1 MSSAN
6 DQELSRTPV
15 ASPIVGGAEDVQQHD
30 STPIESATAGGEED
44 VQEQEVS
51 LLNKLKGQ
59 MKKKD
64 AALLEHVPLD
74 DIEMT
79 AQADIPSTIPQML
92 HLGQVVGSDGSN
104 LNLVACMATQG
115 IATKTDGGIPRI
127 LFFGHGPH
135 GLTDNRQR
143 FKARDVSRMNTLS
156 AAFAPANAN
165 PDILN
170 ALIKYVFLAK
180 GAALPAG
187 VNFLGGFM
195 RSLGQA
201 CWAYRDVAATAK
213 SRAPTRASTPDATP
227 DKNGSTPSPQNDRTR
242 SADQEVAV
250 VVDDIADIEM
260 AGGLPAV
267 DDTEP
272 PPNPDTPDDNL
283 VTHSSHAA
291 NSGDERSTTDGPDS
305 SEAPAITKQSETP
318 TKTPPRS
325 SHKRP
330 LNEYLDYKDRT
341 EAHQTKTKELR
352 AFKTLKRREHQS
364 ARMRL
369 DADQEA
375 ERKALEGKQ
384 AAETQKLEAMQHNEI
399 AEIQRR
405 LLAEERAWDEANLE
419 LDRLQENTPT
429 KVWELLAEATGGS
442 PAKRRKMDHAE

>member
-1 MSSAN
+1 
-6 DQELSRTPV
+6 
-15 ASPIVGGAEDVQQHD
+15 
-30 STPIESATAGGEED
+30 
-44 VQEQEVS
+44 
-51 LLNKLKGQ
+51 
-59 MKKKD
+59 
-64 AALLEHVPLD
+64 
-74 DIEMT
+74 
-79 AQADIPSTIPQML
+79 
-92 HLGQVVGSDGSN
+92 
-104 LNLVACMATQG
+104 
-115 IATKTDGGIPRI
+115 
-127 LFFGHGPH
+127 
-135 GLTDNRQR
+135 
-143 FKARDVSRMNTLS
+143 
-156 AAFAPANAN
+156 
-165 PDILN
+165 
-170 ALIKYVFLAK
+170 
-180 GAALPAG
+180 
-187 VNFLGGFM
+187 
-195 RSLGQA
+195 
-201 CWAYRDVAATAK
+201 
-213 SRAPTRASTPDATP
+213 
-227 DKNGSTPSPQNDRTR
+227 
-242 SADQEVAV
+242 
-250 VVDDIADIEM
+250 M

-272 PPNPDTPDDNL
+272 PPNPDIPDDNL

-330 LNEYLDYKDRT
+330 LNGYLDYKDRT

-405 LLAEERAWDEANLE
+405 LLAEERALDEANLE

-429 KVWELLAEATGGS
+429 KKVWELLAEATGGF